1 MILWSSARYCAYKE
15 DIPGLLYHSKW
26 ERQSINNYNNH
37 SVKMEAICVNN
48 EYVHKKF
55 VAHKRKHNMD
65 DILEVNKENSIDQVA
80 PPQAPPSKRY
90 QVNGIFRP
98 WLENEQSMEGN
109 SRPPSAGPAIVSP
122 VSTYHA
128 NMVRR
133 SQTTRHRS
141 PKEQQR
147 RDRNTLACLLSR
159 RARQAQEAQMAQQY
173 ELYCAQQAAVLEQQV
188 RFGIYYRQLLQQAVF
203 QRGISAPGFELPQQ
217 QQQFLQQMALSQ
229 QLLIFGSQQ

>member
-1 MILWSSARYCAYKE
+1 
-15 DIPGLLYHSKW
+15 
-26 ERQSINNYNNH
+26 
-37 SVKMEAICVNN
+37 MEAINCVNNN

-65 DILEVNKENSIDQVA
+65 EILEVNKENSAEHVA
-80 PPQAPPSKRY
+80 PQAPPSKRH
-90 QVNGIFRP
+90 QMNGIFRP
-98 WLENEQSMEGN
+98 WLENVENLEV
-109 SRPPSAGPAIVSP
+109 PSKPAPSVP
-122 VSTYHA
+122 AAPASTYHA

-133 SQTTRHRS
+133 SQTQRQRS

-159 RARQAQEAQMAQQY
+159 RARQAQEAHMAQQY

-203 QRGISAPGFELPQQ
+203 QRGISAAPGFELPQQ

>member
-1 MILWSSARYCAYKE
+1 
-15 DIPGLLYHSKW
+15 
-26 ERQSINNYNNH
+26 
-37 SVKMEAICVNN
+37 MEAINCVNNN

-65 DILEVNKENSIDQVA
+65 DILEVNKENSA
-80 PPQAPPSKRY
+80 PTQQAPPSKRH

-98 WLENEQSMEGN
+98 WLENEQQNLEVSK
-109 SRPPSAGPAIVSP
+109 PATSP
-122 VSTYHA
+122 AVPMVPASTYHA

-133 SQTTRHRS
+133 SQTPRQRS

-159 RARQAQEAQMAQQY
+159 RARQAQEAHMAQQY
-173 ELYCAQQAAVLEQQV
+173 ELYCAQQAAMLEQQV

-203 QRGISAPGFELPQQ
+203 QRGISAAPGFELPQQ

>member
-1 MILWSSARYCAYKE
+1 
-15 DIPGLLYHSKW
+15 
-26 ERQSINNYNNH
+26 
-37 SVKMEAICVNN
+37 MEAINCVNNN

-65 DILEVNKENSIDQVA
+65 EILEVNKENSTEPA
-80 PPQAPPSKRY
+80 PQQAPPSKRH

-98 WLENEQSMEGN
+98 WLENEQQNLEVASK
-109 SRPPSAGPAIVSP
+109 PAATTPAVP
-122 VSTYHA
+122 MVPASTYHA

-133 SQTTRHRS
+133 SQTQRQRS

-159 RARQAQEAQMAQQY
+159 RARQAQEAHMAQQY
-173 ELYCAQQAAVLEQQV
+173 ELYCAQQAAILEQQV

-203 QRGISAPGFELPQQ
+203 QRGISAAPGFELPQQ

>member
-1 MILWSSARYCAYKE
+1 
-15 DIPGLLYHSKW
+15 
-26 ERQSINNYNNH
+26 
-37 SVKMEAICVNN
+37 MEAINCVNNN

-65 DILEVNKENSIDQVA
+65 EILEVNKENSA
-80 PPQAPPSKRY
+80 PTQQAPPSKRH

-98 WLENEQSMEGN
+98 WLENEQQNLEVSKPAT
-109 SRPPSAGPAIVSP
+109 SPAIPMVP
-122 VSTYHA
+122 ASTYHA

-133 SQTTRHRS
+133 SQTPRQRS

-159 RARQAQEAQMAQQY
+159 RARQAQEAHMAQQY
-173 ELYCAQQAAVLEQQV
+173 ELYCAQQAAILEQQV

-203 QRGISAPGFELPQQ
+203 QRGISAAPGFELPQQ

>member
-1 MILWSSARYCAYKE
+1 
-15 DIPGLLYHSKW
+15 
-26 ERQSINNYNNH
+26 
-37 SVKMEAICVNN
+37 MEAINCVN
-48 EYVHKKF
+48 KKF
-55 VAHKRKHNMD
+55 VAQKRKHNMD
-65 DILEVNKENSIDQVA
+65 DILEVNKENSIDHVA
-80 PPQAPPSKRY
+80 PPQAPPSKRH

-98 WLENEQSMEGN
+98 WLENEQSVDGN
-109 SRPPSAGPAIVSP
+109 SRPPSAGPATMAP

-133 SQTTRHRS
+133 SQTTRQRS